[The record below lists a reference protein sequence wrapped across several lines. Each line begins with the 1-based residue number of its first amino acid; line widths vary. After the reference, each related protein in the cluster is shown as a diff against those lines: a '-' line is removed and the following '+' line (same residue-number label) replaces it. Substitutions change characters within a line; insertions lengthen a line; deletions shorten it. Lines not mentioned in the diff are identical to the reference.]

1 MAGEENDPQGEL
13 FVSLEPTIE
22 ELRSCGGRYQSQ
34 QIVIQSIIEEF
45 GFDREAIV
53 QIPPRACFQI
63 NSGTPPFLRTGP
75 DNQPAAP
82 GETLPLGH
90 CIHLGYVSNFLIIRG
105 VP

>member
-22 ELRSCGGRYQSQ
+22 ESRSCGGRYQYQ
-34 QIVIQSIIEEF
+34 QIVIRSIIEEF

-53 QIPPRACFQI
+53 QIPPRVCFQI
-63 NSGTPPFLRTGP
+63 NSGTQPFLRTGP

-82 GETLPLGH
+82 GEMLPLRPLYP
-90 CIHLGYVSNFLIIRG
+90 LGLRQQFSHN
-105 VP
+105 